1 MKRIKGSK
9 LEDGHHHE
17 DHHNLFSRKDFIKRL
32 GLYSAGSAL
41 KYTSAAL
48 QSSSLLKNFGI
59 ETNRVLVL
67 IQLDGGNDGLIQ

>member
-41 KYTSAAL
+41 ALGSTPVQAL
-48 QSSSLLKNFGI
+48 QSSSLFKNLQVLRLI
-59 ETNRVLVL
+59 EC
-67 IQLDGGNDGLIQ
+67 